1 MDIHPVPFISL
12 GGLFEQDDVE
22 AALGV
27 MNAATEPEGSFFP
40 LPEETDFQDAF
51 AEHEGAARAIAL
63 NSCGTGLD
71 VCMMLLGLKPGDE
84 VITTPLTFVCSATC
98 ASAQGAKVVFADVDE
113 ATLNLDPEAV
123 RAKISERTRAIV
135 PVHLAGLACDI
146 AAFDE
151 ISEQTGIPIIY
162 DAAHAVGTHYAGKP
176 IGGRGLASCYSFQS
190 LKNMTTLGEGGAVTS
205 DDLEFAEQVRQKK
218 TFGYVYGGPS
228 VRVVTVG
235 FNYRMT
241 KVQYAVGLSQLAK
254 IDRVTAAKRERML
267 RMEQLLAGVEELILP
282 VGHGPEHGSHLYIV
296 RPDTDRLGFSGAE
309 LREHL
314 KQAYLVGTSQHY
326 PPVWSWEVFQN
337 LEYDDSDC
345 PVAAKACEQVM
356 SLPIFPGTPFEDLDY
371 IAWALQE
378 AIATL
383 STKA

>member
-22 AALGV
+22 AAVRV
-27 MNAATEPEGSFFP
+27 MNAATEPDGSFFP

-71 VCMMLLGLKPGDE
+71 VCMMLLGLEPGDE

-98 ASAQGAKVVFADVDE
+98 ASAQGAKVIFADIDH
-113 ATLNLDPEAV
+113 ATMNLDPEAV
-123 RAKISERTRAIV
+123 RAKITDRTRAII
-135 PVHLAGLACDI
+135 PVHFAGLACDLD
-146 AAFDE
+146 AFDA
-151 ISEQTGIPIIY
+151 ISEETGIPIIY
-162 DAAHAVGTHYAGKP
+162 DAAHAVGTLYHGKP

-205 DDLEFAEQVRQKK
+205 DDIEFAEQVRRKK

-254 IDRVTAAKRERML
+254 IDRVTAARRERML
-267 RMEQLLAGVEELILP
+267 RMEELLAEVDELILP
-282 VGHGPEHGSHLYIV
+282 VGHGPEHASHLYV
-296 RPDTDRLGFSGAE
+296 ARLDTNKVGFSAAE
-309 LREHL
+309 LRDRL
-314 KQAYLVGTSQHY
+314 KDTYLIGTSHHY
-326 PPVWSWEVFQN
+326 CLVWSWEAFRE
-337 LEYDDSDC
+337 LAYDNSAC
-345 PVAAKACEQVM
+345 PVAEKTSEQVM
-356 SLPIFPGTPFEDLDY
+356 SLPIFPHTPFEDLDY
-371 IAWALQE
+371 IAWAMKDAVAALR
-378 AIATL
+378 
-383 STKA
+383 